1 MIRVPVLVSS
11 LLSFVLSCA
20 AISAGQESIVHV
32 VRFTDYQQ
40 GSIDEWLRR
49 KGFQFEQDAKRRD
62 RIDLRAGPNG
72 LVVEAKRRAYG
83 LLINETVDV
92 REFSHVEI
100 DWGVIRHPQG
110 ASYEQGVRSEALMV
124 IIFMGD
130 ERKPSGSKF
139 IPDSPYFIGLYLC
152 SGDDREHHPYPGSYF
167 RKSGR
172 YVCTDRPSP
181 GRTVTS
187 RFDLLE
193 AYRAYFDKER
203 DDDPGISGLALA
215 VDTTKAGGG
224 GTSSAFVR
232 EIRFFR

>member
-1 MIRVPVLVSS
+1 M
-11 LLSFVLSCA
+11 
-20 AISAGQESIVHV
+20 
-32 VRFTDYQQ
+32 
-40 GSIDEWLRR
+40 
-49 KGFQFEQDAKRRD
+49 
-62 RIDLRAGPNG
+62 
-72 LVVEAKRRAYG
+72 
-83 LLINETVDV
+83 

-130 ERKPSGSKF
+130 ERQPSGSMF

-152 SGDDREHHPYPGSYF
+152 SGGDRKNHPYHGSYF

-181 GRTVTS
+181 GRTITS
-187 RFDLLE
+187 RFNLLE
-193 AYRAYFDKER
+193 AYRAYFDRER

-215 VDTTKAGGG
+215 VDTKKAGGG
-224 GTSSAFVR
+224 GMSSAFVR
-232 EIRFFR
+232 EIRLFR